1 MAANI
6 FHDPTKKLP
15 DNDPRIV
22 KIDMD
27 KSDLGARKSHL
38 PTSAQVKNSNS
49 IDHVKG

>member
-1 MAANI
+1 MAVNI

-15 DNDPRIV
+15 EKDPRIV
-22 KIDMD
+22 KIDFET
-27 KSDLGARKSHL
+27 SDLGARKSHL